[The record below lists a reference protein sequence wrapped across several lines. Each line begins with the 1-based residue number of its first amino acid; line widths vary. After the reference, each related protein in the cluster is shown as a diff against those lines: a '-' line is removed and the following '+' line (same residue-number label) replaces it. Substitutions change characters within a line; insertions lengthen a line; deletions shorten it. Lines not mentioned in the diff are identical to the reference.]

1 VRLFLASSDLSL
13 PPRGPALA
21 GVLAG
26 LVGAGSRI
34 AVVLNALDDEP
45 NLQRESR
52 LEHERVSLA
61 PVGTDAFE
69 LDLRKFSGQPAELS
83 AALAGVDLLWAAGGN
98 ALRLRAAMVHSGLD
112 TLLADRLGED
122 SVVYG
127 GYSAGACVA
136 GPALRPADLFG
147 GGDAG
152 GDPLWGGLSLVDFSI
167 VPHYRSG
174 GSEEAVMER
183 IAAHLEQTGLAHRV
197 LRDGQAIVVAGA
209 SVTLHQ

>member
-1 VRLFLASSDLSL
+1 MRLFLASSDLSL

-21 GVLAG
+21 GALAG

-45 NLQRESR
+45 NLERESR
-52 LEHERVSLA
+52 LEHERMSLA

-69 LDLRKFSGQPAELS
+69 LDLREFHGQPAELS
-83 AALAGVDLLWAAGGN
+83 AALVGVGLVWAAGGN
-98 ALRLRAAMVHSGLD
+98 ALLLRAAMVHSGLD
-112 TLLADRLGED
+112 ALLADRLGED
-122 SVVYG
+122 SIAYG

-136 GPALRPADLFG
+136 GPPLRPADLFG
-147 GGDAG
+147 DGHAG
-152 GDPLWGGLSLVDFSI
+152 RDPVWGGLGLVDFSI

-174 GSEEAVMER
+174 GGEGAVMEQ
-183 IAAHLEQTGLAHRV
+183 IAAHLEQTGLPHRV
-197 LRDGQAIVVAGA
+197 LRDGQAIAVADA